1 MNLLEA
7 TAADDKAK
15 IGEYLVPVD
24 PTAERKMR
32 GNITVGV
39 RPEAW
44 RLVSKEDGGLPIDV
58 TVVEEL
64 GADGFVYGTSPVE
77 GTPHDLIVR
86 VSARD
91 TIHKGDTIYVTT
103 DPTSV
108 HVFDTDTGERL
119 NE

>member
-1 MNLLEA
+1 MNLM
-7 TAADDKAK
+7 AASAVEGQAK
-15 IGEYLVPVD
+15 IDDYIVPVD
-24 PTAERKMR
+24 PTAQSKMK
-32 GNITVGV
+32 GNVTVGV

-44 RLVSKEDGGLPIDV
+44 RLTTREDGGLPVEV

-64 GADGFVYGTSPVE
+64 GSDAFVYGTSGVK

-91 TIHKGDTIYVTT
+91 SVHRGETIYVTT
-103 DPTSV
+103 DPKNV

-119 NE
+119 SA